1 MHQRITLGGVYTN
14 HSEVFAREVLEIEGG
29 RVAYRDFAISDG
41 EPMSSWRQ
49 CSQSTFRS
57 FAVREC
63 TPEEISRLRRNEVS
77 RAELGSRMITLD
89 IKDISDSDLLNEVRR
104 RGLSVK

>member
-1 MHQRITLGGVYTN
+1 MNSGRIKLGGVYTN

-29 RVAYRDFAISDG
+29 RVAYRDFAIFDG

-63 TPEEISRLRRNEVS
+63 TPRKSAAS
-77 RAELGSRMITLD
+77 AGT
-89 IKDISDSDLLNEVRR
+89 
-104 RGLSVK
+104 